1 MNLRKYLKVYKKFLH
16 TSLAS
21 ELEYKT
27 NILVDLITAILSL
40 VGSIFLLSIFFQN
53 NGYIGGWKFEQALI
67 IQAIY
72 TILNGITNTWFNPNL
87 TEIVKHIREGTLDF
101 VLLKPIDSQFFISL
115 KKINPSG
122 FLEIMLGF
130 FLLLYCIRINQ
141 INLNLSFLTLSL
153 IILVDLITA
162 ILSLVGSIFLL
173 SIFFQNNGYIGGW
186 KFEQALIIQAIYT
199 ILNGITNTWFNPN
212 LTEIVKH
219 IREGTLDF
227 VLLKPIDSQFFISLK
242 KINPSGFLEIMLGF
256 FLLLFCIRINQINL
270 NLSFLTLSLITISC
284 SICILYSLWFFI
296 STTTIWFVKTWNAIE
311 VLRSFL
317 YIGRFPL
324 NSFSF
329 SLRIFFS
336 VFIPIAFITTIPS
349 EVFLGLSELWKIL
362 LEVIVATVFLIT
374 SRKFW
379 LYALKFYSSA
389 SS

>member
-27 NILVDLITAILSL
+27 NILVDIITAILSL
-40 VGSIFLLSIFFQN
+40 IGSIFLLSIFFQN

-101 VLLKPIDSQFFISL
+101 VLIKPIDSQFFISL

-122 FLEIMLGF
+122 LLEIMLGLC
-130 FLLLYCIRINQ
+130 LLLNCIKINQ
-141 INLNLSFLTLSL
+141 ISINLIFLTS
-153 IILVDLITA
+153 
-162 ILSLVGSIFLL
+162 
-173 SIFFQNNGYIGGW
+173 
-186 KFEQALIIQAIYT
+186 
-199 ILNGITNTWFNPN
+199 
-212 LTEIVKH
+212 
-219 IREGTLDF
+219 
-227 VLLKPIDSQFFISLK
+227 FFI
-242 KINPSGFLEIMLGF
+242 
-256 FLLLFCIRINQINL
+256 
-270 NLSFLTLSLITISC
+270 TIFC

-296 STTTIWFVKTWNAIE
+296 STTTIWFVKTWNATE

-324 NSFSF
+324 SSFSF

-349 EVFLGLSELWKIL
+349 EAFLGLSQLWKIF
-362 LEVIVATVFLIT
+362 LEINVAMVFLFS

-379 LYALKFYSSA
+379 LFALKFYSSA

>member
-27 NILVDLITAILSL
+27 NILIDLITAILSL
-40 VGSIFLLSIFFQN
+40 IGSIFLLSIFFQN
-53 NGYIGGWKFEQALI
+53 NGSIGSWKFEEALI
-67 IQAIY
+67 IQGIY

-87 TEIVKHIREGTLDF
+87 SEIVKHIREGTLDF

-122 FLEIMLGF
+122 LLEIILGLI
-130 FLLLYCIRINQ
+130 LLFYCIRINQ
-141 INLNLSFLTLSL
+141 I
-153 IILVDLITA
+153 
-162 ILSLVGSIFLL
+162 IF
-173 SIFFQNNGYIGGW
+173 S
-186 KFEQALIIQAIYT
+186 
-199 ILNGITNTWFNPN
+199 
-212 LTEIVKH
+212 
-219 IREGTLDF
+219 
-227 VLLKPIDSQFFISLK
+227 
-242 KINPSGFLEIMLGF
+242 
-256 FLLLFCIRINQINL
+256 
-270 NLSFLTLSLITISC
+270 LSFLTLSLITLIC

-296 STTTIWFVKTWNAIE
+296 STTTIWFVKTWNATE

-324 NSFSF
+324 SSFSF

-336 VFIPIAFITTIPS
+336 VFVPIAFITSIPS
-349 EVFLGLSELWKIL
+349 EVFLGISEFWKIL
-362 LEVIVATVFLIT
+362 LELIVAMIFLFT

-379 LYALKFYSSA
+379 IFALRFYTSA

>member
-1 MNLRKYLKVYKKFLH
+1 MNLIKYLNVYKKFLH

-27 NILVDLITAILSL
+27 NILIDLITAIFSL
-40 VGSIFLLSIFFQN
+40 IGSIFLLTIFFQN
-53 NGYIGGWKFEQALI
+53 NKSIGGWEFDQALI
-67 IQAIY
+67 IQGIY

-122 FLEIMLGF
+122 FLEIKLGF
-130 FLLLYCIRINQ
+130 C
-141 INLNLSFLTLSL
+141 
-153 IILVDLITA
+153 
-162 ILSLVGSIFLL
+162 
-173 SIFFQNNGYIGGW
+173 
-186 KFEQALIIQAIYT
+186 
-199 ILNGITNTWFNPN
+199 
-212 LTEIVKH
+212 
-219 IREGTLDF
+219 
-227 VLLKPIDSQFFISLK
+227 
-242 KINPSGFLEIMLGF
+242 
-256 FLLLFCIRINQINL
+256 LLLFCIRINQINL
-270 NLSFLTLSLITISC
+270 NLNFLILSLITIIC

-296 STTTIWFVKTWNAIE
+296 STTTIWFVKTWNATE

-349 EVFLGLSELWKIL
+349 EVFLGLSQLWKIL

-379 LYALKFYSSA
+379 LFALKFYSSA

>member
-1 MNLRKYLKVYKKFLH
+1 MNLRKYYKVYTKFLH

-40 VGSIFLLSIFFQN
+40 IGSIFLLSIFFQN
-53 NGYIGGWKFEQALI
+53 NISIGGWEFEQALI

-101 VLLKPIDSQFFISL
+101 VLLKPIDSQFYISL
-115 KKINPSG
+115 KKITPSG
-122 FLEIMLGF
+122 FLEIILGF
-130 FLLLYCIRINQ
+130 CLLIYCIRINQ
-141 INLNLSFLTLSL
+141 ININLTFLTL
-153 IILVDLITA
+153 
-162 ILSLVGSIFLL
+162 
-173 SIFFQNNGYIGGW
+173 FF
-186 KFEQALIIQAIYT
+186 
-199 ILNGITNTWFNPN
+199 
-212 LTEIVKH
+212 
-219 IREGTLDF
+219 
-227 VLLKPIDSQFFISLK
+227 
-242 KINPSGFLEIMLGF
+242 
-256 FLLLFCIRINQINL
+256 
-270 NLSFLTLSLITISC
+270 ITISC

-296 STTTIWFVKTWNAIE
+296 STTTIWFVKTWNATE

-349 EVFLGLSELWKIL
+349 EVFLGLSQLWKIL
-362 LEVIVATVFLIT
+362 LEVFVAIVFIFS

-379 LYALKFYSSA
+379 IFALKFYSSA

>member
-1 MNLRKYLKVYKKFLH
+1 MNIRKYLKVYKKFLH

-40 VGSIFLLSIFFQN
+40 IGSIFLLSIFFQN
-53 NGYIGGWKFEQALI
+53 NRYIGGWKFEQALI
-67 IQAIY
+67 IQSIY

-122 FLEIMLGF
+122 FLEIMLGL
-130 FLLLYCIRINQ
+130 FLL
-141 INLNLSFLTLSL
+141 F
-153 IILVDLITA
+153 
-162 ILSLVGSIFLL
+162 
-173 SIFFQNNGYIGGW
+173 
-186 KFEQALIIQAIYT
+186 
-199 ILNGITNTWFNPN
+199 
-212 LTEIVKH
+212 
-219 IREGTLDF
+219 
-227 VLLKPIDSQFFISLK
+227 
-242 KINPSGFLEIMLGF
+242 
-256 FLLLFCIRINQINL
+256 FCIRINQINL

-349 EVFLGLSELWKIL
+349 EVFLGLSQVWKIL
-362 LEVIVATVFLIT
+362 LEVIVATVFLVT

-379 LYALKFYSSA
+379 LFALKFYSSA

>member
-1 MNLRKYLKVYKKFLH
+1 MNLRKHLKVYKKFLH

-40 VGSIFLLSIFFQN
+40 IGSIFLLSIFFEN
-53 NGYIGGWKFEQALI
+53 NGYVGGWTFEQALI
-67 IQAIY
+67 IQSIY

-130 FLLLYCIRINQ
+130 FLLLICIRINQ
-141 INLNLSFLTLSL
+141 INLS
-153 IILVDLITA
+153 
-162 ILSLVGSIFLL
+162 
-173 SIFFQNNGYIGGW
+173 
-186 KFEQALIIQAIYT
+186 
-199 ILNGITNTWFNPN
+199 
-212 LTEIVKH
+212 
-219 IREGTLDF
+219 
-227 VLLKPIDSQFFISLK
+227 
-242 KINPSGFLEIMLGF
+242 
-256 FLLLFCIRINQINL
+256 
-270 NLSFLTLSLITISC
+270 LSFLTLSLITITC
-284 SICILYSLWFFI
+284 SIFILYSLWFFI

-349 EVFLGLSELWKIL
+349 EVFLGLSQFWKIL
-362 LEVIVATVFLIT
+362 LEVFVAMVFLMT

-379 LYALKFYSSA
+379 LFALRYYSSA

>member
-1 MNLRKYLKVYKKFLH
+1 MNLGKYLKVYTRFLY

-27 NILVDLITAILSL
+27 NILIDLITAILSL

-53 NGYIGGWKFEQALI
+53 NGYIGGWEFEQALI

-130 FLLLYCIRINQ
+130 LLL
-141 INLNLSFLTLSL
+141 F
-153 IILVDLITA
+153 
-162 ILSLVGSIFLL
+162 
-173 SIFFQNNGYIGGW
+173 
-186 KFEQALIIQAIYT
+186 
-199 ILNGITNTWFNPN
+199 
-212 LTEIVKH
+212 
-219 IREGTLDF
+219 
-227 VLLKPIDSQFFISLK
+227 
-242 KINPSGFLEIMLGF
+242 
-256 FLLLFCIRINQINL
+256 FCIRINQINL

-349 EVFLGLSELWKIL
+349 EVFLGLSQLWKIF
-362 LEVIVATVFLIT
+362 LEVIVANVFLIT

-379 LYALKFYSSA
+379 LFALKFYSSA

>member
-1 MNLRKYLKVYKKFLH
+1 MNPRKYFKVYKKFLH

-27 NILVDLITAILSL
+27 NILIDLITAILSL
-40 VGSIFLLSIFFQN
+40 IGSIFLLSIFFQN
-53 NGYIGGWKFEQALI
+53 NGSIGSWEFEEALI
-67 IQAIY
+67 IQGIY

-130 FLLLYCIRINQ
+130 CLLI
-141 INLNLSFLTLSL
+141 
-153 IILVDLITA
+153 
-162 ILSLVGSIFLL
+162 
-173 SIFFQNNGYIGGW
+173 
-186 KFEQALIIQAIYT
+186 
-199 ILNGITNTWFNPN
+199 
-212 LTEIVKH
+212 
-219 IREGTLDF
+219 
-227 VLLKPIDSQFFISLK
+227 
-242 KINPSGFLEIMLGF
+242 
-256 FLLLFCIRINQINL
+256 FCIRINQINL
-270 NLSFLTLSLITISC
+270 NLSFLSLSFITIIC
-284 SICILYSLWFFI
+284 SICILYSLWFLI
-296 STTTIWFVKTWNAIE
+296 STTTIWFVKTWNATE

-329 SLRIFFS
+329 SLRVFFS

-349 EVFLGLSELWKIL
+349 EVFLGLSQLWKIL
-362 LEVIVATVFLIT
+362 LEIIVATIFLMT

-379 LYALKFYSSA
+379 VFALKFYTSA